1 MRVPLPGSRISLSVR
16 PSFWVIVAVFGWYA
30 GHGSADVALLWM
42 LAIASSVFAHEAGH
56 ALTILAF
63 GSGAD
68 IELHGFGGTTRAR
81 QGEAFKTWQRCSI
94 QASGCIT
101 GLALAWLASKAA
113 GAHAGLQLT
122 RSPRVLFLLLALARV
137 NLYFSLFNLLPVQ
150 PMDGG
155 MLVRTMLQAGLG
167 LRGLRIS
174 HAVGLAAAV
183 LMAAGFW
190 LLGSSTNALI
200 AAVFAAGA
208 YRSWRQSLTLTS
220 QDEDPGLQ
228 RDFEAAQELWAGGKG
243 EEAVRRLI
251 ELRQRAQAGFIY
263 RAATEQLGRWLYE
276 DKRYGAAYPLLKSLG
291 DELSFPSRLAL
302 QDLAFRTRAYG
313 ESIKLGKRNFLEQPD
328 PGIARDVACAYAA
341 SGDAG
346 PAVRWLKTAVRNGL
360 ADPAQEL
367 RSRDFDEIRDDPDFQ
382 EFERSLSERT

>member
-1 MRVPLPGSRISLSVR
+1 MRIPLPGSRISLSVQ
-16 PSFWVIVAVFGWYA
+16 PSFWIIAAVFGWYA
-30 GHGSADVALLWM
+30 DHADAGAALLWT
-42 LAIASSVFAHEAGH
+42 LAIALSVFAHEAGH
-56 ALTILAF
+56 ALTIVAF

-81 QGEAFKTWQRCSI
+81 QGEAFKTWQRCLI

-101 GLALAWLASKAA
+101 GLALAWLAASAA
-113 GAHAGLQLT
+113 GSPAGLHLT
-122 RSPRVLFLLLALARV
+122 RSSRALYMLIALAKV
-137 NLYFSLFNLLPVQ
+137 NLYFSLYNLLPVQ

-155 MLVRTMLQAGLG
+155 MLVRTVLQSNLG

-174 HAVGLAAAV
+174 HAVGLATAV

-190 LLGSSTNALI
+190 LLGSRTNALI

-208 YRSWRQSLTLTS
+208 YRSWRESLTLTS

-228 RDFEAAQELWAGGKG
+228 RDFQSAQELWAGGRR

-251 ELRQRAQAGFIY
+251 ELRQRARAGLVY
-263 RAATEQLGRWLYE
+263 RSATEQLGLWLYE

-291 DELSFPSRLAL
+291 DELSFSSRLAL
-302 QDLAFRTRAYG
+302 QALAFQTRAY
-313 ESIKLGKRNFLEQPD
+313 EDSIKFGKRNFLERPD
-328 PGIARDVACAYAA
+328 PAIASAVASAYAA

-346 PAVRWLKTAVRNGL
+346 QAVRWLKTAVRNGL

-367 RSRDFDEIRDDPDFQ
+367 RSRDFDAIRDDPDFQ
-382 EFERSLSERT
+382 EFERSISGRT